1 MKDIQS
7 ELSRLKEII
16 DNAKNNMATL
26 SGRKMELLK
35 QLKKDFKVSS
45 VEEGKKEIQKLDKQL
60 DEVNQTIEKEYK
72 KLKEE
77 YDW

>member
-1 MKDIQS
+1 
-7 ELSRLKEII
+7 
-16 DNAKNNMATL
+16 
-26 SGRKMELLK
+26 MELLK

-60 DEVNQTIEKEYK
+60 NEVNQTIEKEYN

>member
-60 DEVNQTIEKEYK
+60 NEVNQAIEKEYQ

>member
-1 MKDIQS
+1 MKDIQT

-26 SGRKMELLK
+26 SGRKIELLK
-35 QLKKDFKVSS
+35 QMKKDFNVSS
-45 VEEGKKEIQKLDKQL
+45 IEEGKKEIQKLDKKL
-60 DEVNQTIEKEYK
+60 TEINQMVEKEYN

>member
-1 MKDIQS
+1 MKDIQA

-60 DEVNQTIEKEYK
+60 NEVNQAIEKEYN

>member
-60 DEVNQTIEKEYK
+60 NEVNQAIEKEYS

>member
-1 MKDIQS
+1 MKDIQT

-26 SGRKMELLK
+26 SGRKIELLK
-35 QLKKDFKVSS
+35 QMKKDFNVSS
-45 VEEGKKEIQKLDKQL
+45 VEEGKKEIQKLEKQL
-60 DEVNQTIEKEYK
+60 SEINQTMEKEYK

>member
-45 VEEGKKEIQKLDKQL
+45 VEEGKKEIQKLNKQL
-60 DEVNQTIEKEYK
+60 DEVNQAIEKEYS

>member
-60 DEVNQTIEKEYK
+60 NEVNQTIEKEYN